1 MASFIGKHLL
11 TPVAG
16 EVMVFTVER
25 ISHDGALVLAPP
37 ALKLLGSILCPLEH
51 LVQLRHPG
59 IFDLL
64 GI

>member
-1 MASFIGKHLL
+1 
-11 TPVAG
+11 
-16 EVMVFTVER
+16 MVVIVER
-25 ISHDGALVLAPP
+25 ISHNGALVLAPP
-37 ALKLLGSILCPLEH
+37 ALKLLGSILRPLEH